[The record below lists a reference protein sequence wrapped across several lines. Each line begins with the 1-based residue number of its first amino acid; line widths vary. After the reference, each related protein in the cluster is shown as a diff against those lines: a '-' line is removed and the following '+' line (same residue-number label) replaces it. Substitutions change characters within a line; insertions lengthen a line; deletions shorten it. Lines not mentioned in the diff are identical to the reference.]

1 MPHRPVGRKL
11 ARCPNC
17 GVSLMGLSRAE
28 AIDAFGIRA
37 PPVLAIV
44 ETSSVDF
51 PSDPGLVAVAL
62 RFGVA
67 PDALLGQGGEAWV
80 YALDDERVL
89 RVLRDGGRQAD
100 VLRRMALVEELALS
114 RPVYRLPEVLDVG
127 EIEGRTYAI
136 ERRLPGRSM
145 LEELGRIEGAARER
159 LIEAYLDT
167 SASLGDL
174 HLPAHAGFGDLIAD
188 DSIVVPTWRA
198 YLEERAARNLTR
210 STPELRQVDPAGI
223 ADGLPDAS
231 TPSFVHLDAFAGNFL
246 TDGVRITAVIDIG
259 ASSLAGDRRL
269 DPIASTVYLSDPH
282 VTPTATA
289 HDVDVAL
296 AWLRTEGLA
305 EWLEPGRRW
314 LAAYWSFE
322 VDDPKAIA
330 WCSDVLLRSQPII

>member
-1 MPHRPVGRKL
+1 
-11 ARCPNC
+11 
-17 GVSLMGLSRAE
+17 
-28 AIDAFGIRA
+28 
-37 PPVLAIV
+37 
-44 ETSSVDF
+44 VDF
-51 PSDPGLVAVAL
+51 PSDPGLVAVAH

-67 PDALLGQGGEAWV
+67 PNALLGHGGEAWV

-89 RVLRDGGRQAD
+89 RVLHEGGDKAD
-100 VLRRMALVEELALS
+100 LLRRMALVEELVLS
-114 RPVYRLPEVLDVG
+114 QPVFRLPEVLDIG
-127 EIEGRTYAI
+127 EIEGRIYAI

-188 DSIVVPTWRA
+188 DAIVTPTWRA
-198 YLEERAARNLTR
+198 YLEQRAARNLTR
-210 STPELRQVDPAGI
+210 STPELQQVDPVGI
-223 ADGLPDAS
+223 AGGLPDAS
-231 TPSFVHLDAFAGNFL
+231 TLSFVHLDAFAGNFL
-246 TDGVRITAVIDIG
+246 TDGVRVTAVLDIG

-269 DPIASTVYLSDPH
+269 DPIASAVYLSDPY

-289 HDVDVAL
+289 HDVDVAV

-322 VDDPKAIA
+322 VDDPKAMA

>member
-1 MPHRPVGRKL
+1 
-11 ARCPNC
+11 
-17 GVSLMGLSRAE
+17 
-28 AIDAFGIRA
+28 
-37 PPVLAIV
+37 
-44 ETSSVDF
+44 VDF

-67 PDALLGQGGEAWV
+67 PNALLGHGGEAWV
-80 YALDDERVL
+80 YALDDDRVL
-89 RVLRDGGRQAD
+89 RILGVGGRKAD
-100 VLRRMALVEELALS
+100 VLGRMALVEELALS
-114 RPVYRLPEVLDVG
+114 QPPYRLPEVLDVG
-127 EIEGRTYAI
+127 EIDNRTYAI

-145 LEELGRIEGAARER
+145 LEELARIEGSARER

-174 HLPAHAGFGDLIAD
+174 HLPANAGFGDLIAD
-188 DSIVVPTWRA
+188 DSIVAPTWRA
-198 YLEERAARNLTR
+198 YLEARAARNLAK
-210 STPELRQVDPAGI
+210 STPELRQVDPVAI

-269 DPIASTVYLSDPH
+269 DPIASAVYLSDPYL
-282 VTPTATA
+282 TPTATA
-289 HDVDVAL
+289 HDLDVAL
-296 AWLRTEGLA
+296 AWLRTQGLA

-322 VDDPKAIA
+322 ADDPQAIA
-330 WCSDVLLRSQPII
+330 WCSDVLLRS

>member
-1 MPHRPVGRKL
+1 M
-11 ARCPNC
+11 
-17 GVSLMGLSRAE
+17 
-28 AIDAFGIRA
+28 
-37 PPVLAIV
+37 LAIAD
-44 ETSSVDF
+44 TSYVDF

-67 PDALLGQGGEAWV
+67 PDDLLGHGGEAWV
-80 YALDDERVL
+80 YALDDDRVL
-89 RVLRDGGRQAD
+89 RILHDAGRKAD
-100 VLRRMALVEELALS
+100 VLRRKALVEELALAQ
-114 RPVYRLPEVLDVG
+114 PAYRLPEVLDVG

-174 HLPAHAGFGDLIAD
+174 RLPAHNGFGDLIAD
-188 DSIVVPTWRA
+188 DSIVAPTWRG
-198 YLEERAARNLTR
+198 YLEERAARNLSR

-223 ADGLPDAS
+223 AGGLPDAPA
-231 TPSFVHLDAFAGNFL
+231 PSFVHLDTFAGNFL
-246 TDGVRITAVIDIG
+246 TDGVRITAVIDFG
-259 ASSLAGDRRL
+259 VSSLAGDRRL
-269 DPIASTVYLSDPH
+269 DPIASAVYLSDPH

-296 AWLRTEGLA
+296 AWLRTKGLA

-322 VDDPKAIA
+322 ADDPKAMA

>member
-1 MPHRPVGRKL
+1 MPGASSRP
-11 ARCPNC
+11 AAA
-17 GVSLMGLSRAE
+17 GVH
-28 AIDAFGIRA
+28 
-37 PPVLAIV
+37 
-44 ETSSVDF
+44 TSHVDF
-51 PSDPGLVAVAL
+51 PSDSGLVAVAL

-67 PDALLGQGGEAWV
+67 ADALLGHGGEAWV

-89 RVLRDGGRQAD
+89 RVLRDGGGKAD
-100 VLRRMALVEELALS
+100 VLRRMALVAELARS
-114 RPVYRLPEVLDVG
+114 QPAYRLPEVLDVG

-174 HLPAHAGFGDLIAD
+174 HLPAHTGFGDLIAD
-188 DSIVVPTWRA
+188 DSIVTPTWRA
-198 YLEERAARNLTR
+198 YLQERAARNLAR

-223 ADGLPDAS
+223 AGGLPDAS
-231 TPSFVHLDAFAGNFL
+231 SPSFVHLDAFAGNYL
-246 TDGVRITAVIDIG
+246 TDGVRITAVLDIG

-269 DPIASTVYLSDPH
+269 DPIASAVYLSDPH

-289 HDVDVAL
+289 HDADIAL
-296 AWLRTEGLA
+296 AWLRTAGLA